1 MVAVI
6 FGVQGVGKSSIVN
19 GVMANFSG
27 EDSFKLLQWGSRM
40 FEIAFQKNIIRV
52 GDYKTQGN
60 FQVQYEDLTRGVT
73 IVISE
78 QGENLIYARDEACSK
93 NAKDEIRHLDLK
105 TQKMLQTEVSN
116 SFASEIFANPSAH
129 YLVETHAA
137 LKTLQ
142 GYLPGLT
149 IDFMQKVDP
158 DVYIIIEA
166 NADEIFARRLND
178 KERKRDHDKTIKD
191 VQVNLDTTRYFTSSF
206 AAYSHS
212 TLCIVE
218 NKDKLVGDAIEEIT
232 RILRFI

>member
-19 GVMANFSG
+19 GVLANFT
-27 EDSFKLLQWGSRM
+27 EEESFKLLQWGSRTC
-40 FEIAFQKNIIRV
+40 EIAIQKNIIRV

-60 FQVQYEDLTRGVT
+60 FQVQYEDLVRGIT
-73 IVISE
+73 IVVSE
-78 QGENLIYARDEACSK
+78 QGENLIYARDENCVK
-93 NAKDEIRHLDLK
+93 DAKDEIRHLDLK

-116 SFASEIFANPSAH
+116 SFAQEILANPNAH
-129 YLVETHAA
+129 FIVETHAA

-158 DVYIIIEA
+158 EVYIIIEA
-166 NADEIFARRLND
+166 NPDEIFARRLID

-191 VQVNLDTTRYFTSSF
+191 VKVNLDTTRYFTSSF

-218 NKDKLVGDAIEEIT
+218 NKDKLIGDAIDEVT
-232 RILRFI
+232 RILKFI